1 MHWLDELLGAFGL
14 TKAPFIAGF
23 IGGVISLRFVK
34 ELQGTVGSLIA
45 ISGGAVTGGY
55 VSPWIVDYWHLSASA
70 VGALGFLIGMFGLS
84 LASALYVVIT
94 TSDWKA
100 MLASLLS
107 RRG

>member
-1 MHWLDELLGAFGL
+1 MHWLDEILSAFGL

-34 ELQGTVGSLIA
+34 ELQGFAGSLIA
-45 ISGGAVTGGY
+45 IAGGAATGGY
-55 VSPWIVDYWHLSASA
+55 VSPLVVEYWHLSDSA

-84 LASALYVVIT
+84 LASAVYVVIT
-94 TSDWKA
+94 TTDWKA
-100 MLASLLS
+100 AIASAFS